1 MQMTVPEGKQRRS
14 RAPRPPPAPPR
25 PRAPAPRRRR
35 RAMAPRVV
43 HNGSKGRNATG
54 SRAARGAD
62 CGRGAAARRGR
73 VDFEINTHHPAK
85 EDAGCDPLSP
95 SSRPPYVHHA
105 LLRRLSAHS
114 LLRRLSAHSLLRRLS
129 AHSLLRRLSAQC
141 ILFCDG
147 CQRNSFPSAMV
158 VSAVHSLL
166 RWLSAQCIPFPAHSR
181 SALTDA
187 WGAQGVA
194 RRAHAGAVRPRRFP
208 RVPQGVA
215 LTYTLTPPPFSLPPT
230 ACPTGPNPR
239 VPQGAALRPRR
250 RRARRNRRARLARN
264 AVAGRGCRRGHRVI
278 PLGP

>member
-1 MQMTVPEGKQRRS
+1 MAQKGGTQQ
-14 RAPRPPPAPPR
+14 APG
-25 PRAPAPRRRR
+25 R
-35 RAMAPRVV
+35 RAALTAGVGPR
-43 HNGSKGRNATG
+43 
-54 SRAARGAD
+54 
-62 CGRGAAARRGR
+62 RGAAGWTLKSTRTTQPRKTPGA
-73 VDFEINTHHPAK
+73 T
-85 EDAGCDPLSP
+85 LSP
-95 SSRPPYVHHA
+95 PPRA
-105 LLRRLSAHS
+105 LPTSTMRFCDGCQR
-114 LLRRLSAHSLLRRLS
+114 
-129 AHSLLRRLSAQC
+129 